1 MKAKNRYSN
10 RLKCVGSLYVP
21 DIKLCMNNLNER
33 ILCKQNMI
41 YEIENLMSFRLWWVN
56 YFGEN
61 MKLEAFFVPFH
72 I

>member
-1 MKAKNRYSN
+1 
-10 RLKCVGSLYVP
+10 
-21 DIKLCMNNLNER
+21 
-33 ILCKQNMI
+33 MI